1 MIAIVGAG
9 VAGLSAG
16 EALREMGYEGSVM
29 VIGAEAAIPYERPT
43 LSKRFLDK
51 RNLASPPALR
61 SPEELAEMDI
71 ALELGVA
78 VSAIDASRRT
88 LRTTAGTQVKYDH
101 LLLATGA
108 AARRLNLPGA
118 ELGGIHHLRELSEAR
133 ALRSDLRP
141 GDRIVLVGGG
151 VIGLEVAASAA
162 ARGLAVTVLETA
174 PQLMGRIVPASFA
187 ALLQEL
193 HQARGVEIR
202 TNVHPTGF
210 EGSSGRVRQ
219 VMLDDERVPADVVV
233 VGVGASPRTELAQ
246 RAGLIV
252 DDGIV
257 VDKLLRSSD
266 ERIFAAGDVARVWHA
281 GVGRH
286 IRIEQWQPAQAQ
298 GRHAAASMLG
308 GGEPY
313 QEVPWMWSDQHEL
326 HLQATGYGF
335 AGLDTVCRGSLD
347 ARSGVA
353 FLGVRGGRLEA
364 ACGLSIGT
372 GVARTMRAAQRL
384 IGRGVR
390 LDADLADPDVDLH
403 RLARAYATSS

>member
-16 EALREMGYEGSVM
+16 EALRDLGYEGSVR
-29 VIGAEAAIPYERPT
+29 VLGAETAIPYERPV

-51 RNLASPPALR
+51 RDLVSPPALR
-61 SPEELAEMDI
+61 SPEALAEMDI

-78 VSAIDASRRT
+78 VSAIDTSRRM
-88 LRTTAGTQVKYDH
+88 LHTTSGAEVRYDQ

-108 AARRLNLPGA
+108 APRRLSIPGA
-118 ELGGIHHLRELSEAR
+118 ELGGIHHLRELDDAR
-133 ALRSDLRP
+133 TLRSDLRP
-141 GDRIVLVGGG
+141 GDRIVLIGGG

-162 ARGLAVTVLETA
+162 ALGLGVTVLETA

-187 ALLQEL
+187 ALLREL
-193 HQARGVEIR
+193 HQARGVKIR
-202 TNVHPTGF
+202 TNVHPMGF

-219 VMLDDERVPADVVV
+219 VMLEDDERIPADVVV
-233 VGVGASPRTELAQ
+233 VGVGASPRIELAQ

-281 GVGRH
+281 AVGRH
-286 IRIEQWQPAQAQ
+286 IRIEQWRPAQAQ
-298 GRHAAASMLG
+298 GRHVAASMLG
-308 GGEPY
+308 RSEPY

-326 HLQATGYGF
+326 HLQATGFGF
-335 AGLDTVCRGSLD
+335 AGLDVVRRGRLGV
-347 ARSGVA
+347 RSGVA
-353 FLGVRGGRLEA
+353 FLGVRDGRLEA
-364 ACGLSIGT
+364 ACGLSVGT
-372 GVARTMRAAQRL
+372 GVARTIRAAQLL

-390 LDADLADPDVDLH
+390 VDADLADPDVDLH
-403 RLARAYATSS
+403 HLARAHAN

>member
-9 VAGLSAG
+9 IAGLSAG
-16 EALREMGYEGSVM
+16 EALRELGYEGSVR
-29 VIGAEAAIPYERPT
+29 VIGAEAAIPYERPA

-51 RNLASPPALR
+51 YDLANPPALR
-61 SPEELAEMDI
+61 LPEALAEMGI
-71 ALELGVA
+71 ALEMGFA
-78 VSAIDASRRT
+78 VSAIDASRRM
-88 LRTTAGTQVKYDH
+88 LCTTSGAEVRYDQ

-108 AARRLNLPGA
+108 APRRLSLPGA
-118 ELGGIHHLRELSEAR
+118 ELGGIHQLRELSDAR
-133 ALRSDLRP
+133 ALRSDLRS
-141 GDRIVLVGGG
+141 GDRIVLIGGG

-162 ARGLAVTVLETA
+162 ALGLGVTVLETA

-187 ALLQEL
+187 ELLQEL

-219 VMLDDERVPADVVV
+219 VMLEDDERIPADVVV

-266 ERIFAAGDVARVWHA
+266 ERIFAAGDVARIWHA

-298 GRHAAASMLG
+298 GRHAAANMLG
-308 GGEPY
+308 RDEPY

-326 HLQATGYGF
+326 HLQATGFGF
-335 AGLDTVCRGSLD
+335 AGLDVVRRGSLD

-372 GVARTMRAAQRL
+372 GVARTIRAAQLL

-403 RLARAYATSS
+403 HLARAYAN

>member
-1 MIAIVGAG
+1 M
-9 VAGLSAG
+9 
-16 EALREMGYEGSVM
+16 
-29 VIGAEAAIPYERPT
+29 
-43 LSKRFLDK
+43 
-51 RNLASPPALR
+51 
-61 SPEELAEMDI
+61 
-71 ALELGVA
+71 
-78 VSAIDASRRT
+78 
-88 LRTTAGTQVKYDH
+88 
-101 LLLATGA
+101 
-108 AARRLNLPGA
+108 
-118 ELGGIHHLRELSEAR
+118 
-133 ALRSDLRP
+133 
-141 GDRIVLVGGG
+141 
-151 VIGLEVAASAA
+151 
-162 ARGLAVTVLETA
+162 
-174 PQLMGRIVPASFA
+174 
-187 ALLQEL
+187 
-193 HQARGVEIR
+193 
-202 TNVHPTGF
+202 HPTGF

-219 VMLDDERVPADVVV
+219 VMLDDDERIPADVVV

-246 RAGLIV
+246 LAGLIV

-308 GGEPY
+308 GVEPY

-326 HLQATGYGF
+326 HLQATGFGF
-335 AGLDTVCRGSLD
+335 AGLDVVRRGSLD
-347 ARSGVA
+347 VRSGVA

-372 GVARTMRAAQRL
+372 GVARTIRAAQLL

-403 RLARAYATSS
+403 HLARAHAN